1 MTHFNF
7 LILMISKCF
16 SVHNFMWRA
25 YTVDLE
31 NNFTDA
37 RVTHNKMIFTSPVI
51 SSELVISQI
60 QINSFFEETYYDMII
75 LILNIHVYHITNP
88 DKGIYIPLYR
98 YSDSLKIINPQSV
111 LKIEN
116 EKNRVYNLQYVNLM
130 KRNRTI

>member
-130 KRNRTI
+130 

>member
-60 QINSFFEETYYDMII
+60 QINSFFKETYYDMII

-130 KRNRTI
+130 